1 MRIHMKNVYRIWI
14 LTFLFTLAGAGIFL
28 QDDTTNAAKA
38 AKAAKTAKAAKAAKA
53 AKPNLTVPLSKVS
66 LEGAKLER
74 DAGGQMIYSASVRN
88 RSKKGTIKKI
98 EYIYSIMA
106 PQSSPAVE
114 TGDAVTS
121 MTRTTV
127 TLTAKQI
134 GPGKTSKP
142 VSCIGDASGQLSA
155 MELIQIR
162 LYAGTALYTYD
173 TITNKG
179 STCWG
184 SKDKKPPV
192 IRGWAGKGSLT
203 GKEPFLTCYSD
214 WKKKFD
220 FTKYVSASDDRDGS
234 VKVKADTSR
243 INWNKDG
250 IYKIKYTAVDKAGN
264 KASTWAKIQFFVKGT
279 AEQIADSALASITKK
294 NWNNEEKCRAIYRY
308 VQRRCTYVGHGS
320 HVNWRTMAVK
330 GLRYQSG
337 DCFTYYSMAKLL
349 LTRAGIPNITIT
361 RYPAHSGYHHW
372 WNLVWVKDGWYHFD
386 TTPRPNRPNFC
397 LMTDEQLWYYSSG
410 STFRFQTKKY
420 PKRATKKISKNPQKK
435 R

>member
-1 MRIHMKNVYRIWI
+1 MKNVYRIWI

-28 QDDTTNAAKA
+28 QDDTTN
-38 AKAAKTAKAAKAAKA
+38 AAKAAKA

-114 TGDAVTS
+114 IGDAMTS

-192 IRGWAGKGSLT
+192 IRG
-203 GKEPFLTCYSD
+203 
-214 WKKKFD
+214 
-220 FTKYVSASDDRDGS
+220 
-234 VKVKADTSR
+234 
-243 INWNKDG
+243 
-250 IYKIKYTAVDKAGN
+250 
-264 KASTWAKIQFFVKGT
+264 
-279 AEQIADSALASITKK
+279 
-294 NWNNEEKCRAIYRY
+294 
-308 VQRRCTYVGHGS
+308 
-320 HVNWRTMAVK
+320 
-330 GLRYQSG
+330 
-337 DCFTYYSMAKLL
+337 
-349 LTRAGIPNITIT
+349 
-361 RYPAHSGYHHW
+361 
-372 WNLVWVKDGWYHFD
+372 
-386 TTPRPNRPNFC
+386 
-397 LMTDEQLWYYSSG
+397 
-410 STFRFQTKKY
+410 
-420 PKRATKKISKNPQKK
+420 
-435 R
+435 